1 MHEDFLKKRRNQEDE
16 HFKISKD
23 HSVLNSLVVIE
34 INLTELCNRK
44 CVFCPRVDPK
54 VFPNRNLH
62 MSLDLSK
69 KIASNLK
76 KD

>member
-34 INLTELCNRK
+34 INLTELCNRN
-44 CVFCPRVDPK
+44 VYFVLELTQRS
-54 VFPNRNLH
+54 FQ
-62 MSLDLSK
+62 
-69 KIASNLK
+69 IEIYT
-76 KD
+76 

>member
-69 KIASNLK
+69 NYIQFK